1 MKKNF
6 LLLIVIFLILL
17 ATILLFI
24 SNKESEER
32 IYCEADQRNAD
43 FCIEIYQPVCGFVNV
58 ECVTDP
64 CPPDPQ
70 TFPNSCF
77 ACMNERVD
85 YYLEGE
91 CNV

>member
-1 MKKNF
+1 MKKRNF
-6 LLLIVIFLILL
+6 LPIILFLLILL
-17 ATILLFI
+17 AVILLLI
-24 SNKESEER
+24 PKQDNR

-58 ECVTDP
+58 ECVTDS